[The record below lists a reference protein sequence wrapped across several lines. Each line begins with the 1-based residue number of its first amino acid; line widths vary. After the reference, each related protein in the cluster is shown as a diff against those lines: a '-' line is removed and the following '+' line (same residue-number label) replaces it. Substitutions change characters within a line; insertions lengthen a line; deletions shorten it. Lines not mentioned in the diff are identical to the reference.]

1 MRKPSKEAIGTPL
14 TNRRWEALAHEF
26 IKGTPLREAGLNVG
40 MKDSPHLAKNV
51 HNIKTKPAVQAR
63 MRELAMAIAEAA
75 VFDDAYVLSR
85 AKEIADSSIAHFLQY
100 NDDGTLMLD
109 RRGRP
114 KLDFK
119 KATAETLRSILGF
132 ELDSRGRLKL
142 RLRDPMP
149 ALELLAR
156 NRGLLVD
163 KMALTDPTGEA
174 PARLYVIS
182 DRPMSED
189 EWQKLCVKPG

>member
-51 HNIKTKPAVQAR
+51 HIIKCKPAVRAR
-63 MRELAMAIAEAA
+63 MQELAMAVAEAA

-85 AKEIADSSIAHFLQY
+85 AKEIADASLAHFLRRKQ
-100 NDDGTLMLD
+100 DGTLDLDANGHPMLD
-109 RRGRP
+109 FSLATDDQLRMLGAEFDARGRM
-114 KLDFK
+114 KLK
-119 KATAETLRSILGF
+119 
-132 ELDSRGRLKL
+132 
-142 RLRDPMP
+142 LRDPMP

-156 NRGLLVD
+156 NRGLLLD
-163 KMALTDPTGEA
+163 KTAITDPTGEA
-174 PARLYVIS
+174 PARLYVIA
-182 DRPMSED
+182 DRPYSEED
-189 EWQKLCVKPG
+189 WVKLCVKPG